1 MEFRRATKAQ
11 AHARVALIG
20 PSGSGKTYTA
30 LLFAATLGERVALI
44 DTEHGSASKYAGEFV
59 FDVLELDDFA
69 PKAYVE
75 AIEAAG
81 AAGYDVLIIDSLSHA
96 WAGKG
101 GALEMVDNAAA
112 RPGVNKYTAWRDVTP
127 WHNRLIDTIISSP
140 CHVIATMRAK
150 TEYVIEKD
158 DKGATTVRKVGLAP
172 VQRDGMEYEFDIT
185 ADMDANN
192 TLMVSKT
199 RCPALRQATV
209 RLPGRE
215 TAQIIKDWLTDGAA
229 PVAPVPAFIPAPEA
243 PAQSPADRVKAKQRG
258 LQTDLALPST
268 DILAATKAFR
278 KQFAPEA
285 AKLDDLTDDQADAIC
300 TALEEWAFQVQGP
313 LQDAANM
320 AEPEANDLR
329 AEAIAEGADA

>member
-1 MEFRRATKAQ
+1 MATPLTFQRATKAQ
-11 AHARVALIG
+11 ARARIALIG

-30 LLFAATLGERVALI
+30 LLFAQTLGERVALI
-44 DTEHGSASKYAGEFV
+44 DTEHGSASKYADVFP
-59 FDVLELDDFA
+59 FDVLELTDFA

-112 RPGVNKYTAWRDVTP
+112 RPGSNKYTAWRDVTP
-127 WHNRLIDTIISSP
+127 WHNRLIDTIIASP

-158 DKGATTVRKVGLAP
+158 EKGNTTIRKVGLAP
-172 VQRDGMEYEFDIT
+172 VQRDGMEYEFDIV
-185 ADMDANN
+185 ADMDAGN

-209 RLPGRE
+209 RMPGAE
-215 TAQIIKDWLTDGAA
+215 TAEVIKAWLSDGVDA
-229 PVAPVPAFIPAPEA
+229 PEPPPSYVPATESMSP
-243 PAQSPADRVKAKQRG
+243 SPADRVRLLQRN
-258 LQTDLALPST
+258 LNTDLSLPAD
-268 DILAATKAFR
+268 DIIAATKAIR
-278 KQFAPEA
+278 KQIAPEA
-285 AKLDDLTDDQADAIC
+285 EKLEDLTEEQAEAIC
-300 TALEEWAFQVQGP
+300 LALDEWAFNVH
-313 LQDAANM
+313 
-320 AEPEANDLR
+320 
-329 AEAIAEGADA
+329 GATTV